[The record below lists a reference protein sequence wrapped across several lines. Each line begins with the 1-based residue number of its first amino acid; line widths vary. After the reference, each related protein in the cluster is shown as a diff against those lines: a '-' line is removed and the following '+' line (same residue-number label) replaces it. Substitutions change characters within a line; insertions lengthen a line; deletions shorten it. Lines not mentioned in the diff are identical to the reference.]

1 MDNCPTNLVLIVF
14 IVHSCLIL
22 KTRQQLQTS
31 INLQSAIDFEEML
44 MRKNCSI
51 DVATIADSQCT
62 QCCTL
67 TSQKSNVHSNDSS
80 WHVYLSLNITYKNSH
95 LIKNSRLFFCGG
107 DARGTSYSVVC
118 IIRDRKRKCK
128 ECARDMD
135 DFKQYRANKSGN
147 CDEKSARKHG
157 PPIIVGIIC
166 LVSGVIVGV
175 CLKSILSWRTCQS
188 QSTES
193 TSPEAVQ
200 NAVNGDTSQD
210 DLNADQILE
219 VLSRSQASSS
229 CQNSNLCNNFSKA
242 ANKSEFVDEIDI
254 HVDHYEQIGMIQTGT
269 DSHPLDVNHGH
280 TLYVNHGHALV
291 VNHGHALDVNHG
303 HALDVNHGHVV
314 DDTNNF
320 DYLSLGDRLGENYCK
335 LSKRV

>member
-1 MDNCPTNLVLIVF
+1 MDNCPINILLIFV
-14 IVHSCLIL
+14 VYSCLIL
-22 KTRQQLQTS
+22 KTRQQLKTS

-135 DFKQYRANKSGN
+135 DFKQYRPNKSGI
-147 CDEKSARKHG
+147 CKEKSARKYG
-157 PPIIVGIIC
+157 PPIMVGVIC
-166 LVSGVIVGV
+166 LVFGVIVGV
-175 CLKSILSWRTCQS
+175 CLKSKVKWRACQS
-188 QSTES
+188 QSTET

-200 NAVNGDTSQD
+200 NAGYSGGSQAV
-210 DLNADQILE
+210 LNADQILE
-219 VLSRSQASSS
+219 VLLRSQASSS
-229 CQNSNLCNNFSKA
+229 FQNSNLCNNFSKA
-242 ANKSEFVDEIDI
+242 ANNSEYVDEIDI
-254 HVDHYEQIGMIQTGT
+254 DGDHYEQIGMIQTRT
-269 DSHPLDVNHGH
+269 DSHPLDVNHGY
-280 TLYVNHGHALV
+280 TLG
-291 VNHGHALDVNHG
+291 VNHGHALDVTNR
-303 HALDVNHGHVV
+303 LDC
-314 DDTNNF
+314 
-320 DYLSLGDRLGENYCK
+320 LSVEDNSSENYYK
-335 LSKRV
+335 LAKRV